1 MNEAD
6 SDGPCATRLIA
17 AVPQASLR
25 VGAENGALMPGW
37 NNEDQEKQEIE
48 MSVNSKAILEEPGT
62 MVIQACDRPT
72 PEPGEVVV
80 KIARVGMC
88 GSDIHGF
95 KYGPYIPPQPGQIVG
110 LGHEPSGIITEV
122 GTDVADLKVGDRV
135 CLEPGEPCYRCE
147 FCLSGHYNVCPHV
160 DFMATAPNYRG
171 AFAEYITHPA
181 QLVFRLPDEMTL
193 DEGALVEP
201 ASVATHAVDMAGNL
215 LGKTV
220 VILGCGA
227 VGLMVSM
234 VAKMAGARAVVVVD
248 LQERR
253 LAKARDL
260 GVTDAINGGDDVV
273 ERIRSVV
280 GQYGADVVFETAGA
294 VPTVKLG
301 LKVVKRR
308 GRLMVVGSV
317 PGEAPVSFLS
327 INREVTIQTVFRY
340 CNSYPTTIE
349 LIRSGALQ
357 ASAIVDKHFDYADI
371 QEAFEFAANQPDA
384 FTKAVVVVDAS
395 LS

>member
-1 MNEAD
+1 
-6 SDGPCATRLIA
+6 
-17 AVPQASLR
+17 
-25 VGAENGALMPGW
+25 
-37 NNEDQEKQEIE
+37 
-48 MSVNSKAILEEPGT
+48 MSANSKAILKEPGT
-62 MVIQACDRPT
+62 MVIADCERPT
-72 PEPGEVVV
+72 PGPNEVLV

-95 KYGPYIPPQPGQIVG
+95 AFGPYIPPQPGQIVG
-110 LGHEPSGIITEV
+110 LGHEPAGIVAEV
-122 GTDVADLKVGDRV
+122 GSDVADLAVGDRV
-135 CLEPGEPCYRCE
+135 CLEPGLPCYRCE
-147 FCLSGHYNVCPHV
+147 FCLAGHYNVCPKV
-160 DFMATAPNYRG
+160 DFMATAPNYKG
-171 AFAEYITHPA
+171 AFTKYLTHPA
-181 QLVFRLPDEMTL
+181 QLVFRLPDEMSL

-201 ASVATHAVDMAGNL
+201 ASVATHAVEMAGSL
-215 LGKTV
+215 LGKSV

-234 VAKMAGARAVVVVD
+234 VAKMAGASSVVVVD
-248 LQERR
+248 LQDRR
-253 LAKARDL
+253 LAKAREL
-260 GVTDAINGGDDVV
+260 GVTAAIDGRADDVV
-273 ERIRSVV
+273 GAIKEIV
-280 GQYGADVVFETAGA
+280 GQWGADVVFETAGA

-301 LKVVKRR
+301 LQVVKRR

-349 LIRSGALQ
+349 LIRSGALK

-384 FTKAVVVVDAS
+384 FTKAVVVVDPE

>member
-1 MNEAD
+1 
-6 SDGPCATRLIA
+6 
-17 AVPQASLR
+17 
-25 VGAENGALMPGW
+25 
-37 NNEDQEKQEIE
+37 
-48 MSVNSKAILEEPGT
+48 MSANSKAILEEPGK
-62 MVIQACDRPT
+62 MVIQECERPT
-72 PEPGEVVV
+72 PGPDEVVV

-95 KYGPYIPPQPGQIVG
+95 RFGPYIPPQPGQIVG
-110 LGHEPSGIITEV
+110 LGHEPSGIVAEV
-122 GTDVADLKVGDRV
+122 GAEVKDIKVGDRV

-147 FCLSGHYNVCPHV
+147 FCLAGHYNVCPQV

-171 AFAEYITHPA
+171 AFAEYIAHPA
-181 QLVFRLPDEMTL
+181 HLAFRLPDDMTL

-201 ASVATHAVDMAGNL
+201 ASVATHAVEMAGSL

-234 VAKMAGARAVVVVD
+234 VAKMAGARSVVVVD

-253 LAKARDL
+253 LDKARDL
-260 GVTDAINGGDDVV
+260 GVSAAINAGQDDVV
-273 ERIRSVV
+273 EQIRSVV

-301 LKVVKRR
+301 LQVVKRR
-308 GRLMVVGSV
+308 GKLMVVGSV

-327 INREVTIQTVFRY
+327 INREVSIQTVFRY

-349 LIRSGALQ
+349 LIRSGALK

-384 FTKAVVVVDAS
+384 FTKAVVVVDSS